1 MKMKM
6 SAQEQKALVALV
18 ISTGV
23 VLYVFFMLT
32 GGLRKQVSQLNDQV
46 KSAKDQLRVLELTTA
61 NETGLRKQQEDLE
74 KLVKD
79 LRDSLPAED
88 QEDQV
93 IKLLSDLAGQSQ
105 VKIQT
110 IFPHRAAREVKEIKP
125 EKDAKGK
132 PIPVEAQV
140 YKKVLIQIDALS
152 GFHQLGRF
160 ISLVETGDRP
170 MQVHT
175 LRISADPKEPK
186 RHHVKLLIESYFAT
200 TDDVLAG
207 GAT

>member
-1 MKMKM
+1 MKVKF
-6 SAQEQKALVALV
+6 SAQEQRALAALV

-32 GGLRKQVSQLNDQV
+32 GGLRKQVSQLRDQL
-46 KSAKDQLRVLELTTA
+46 KSAKDQLRVLEITTS
-61 NETGLRKQQEDLE
+61 NEASLRKQQQELEDAVADMR
-74 KLVKD
+74 KL
-79 LRDSLPAED
+79 LPAED

-105 VKIQT
+105 VKIQS
-110 IFPHRAAREVKEIKP
+110 IFPQRAARDLKELNP
-125 EKDAKGK
+125 KDGDDKTPQA
-132 PIPVEAQV
+132 PIV

-160 ISLVETGDRP
+160 ISLVETGDKP
-170 MQVHT
+170 MQVHS
-175 LRISADPKEPK
+175 LRVTSDPKEPK

-200 TDDVLAG
+200 DVDVAAAG
-207 GAT
+207 GAG